1 MKKILSKIKEIPA
14 MLRKVPKMWYLVI
27 GLAII
32 LVAALILCF
41 VLIGKEK
48 QQPEPTTVP
57 TTTAPVETTEESV
70 PETTEAK
77 ELRHPLN
84 GELLEEPF
92 VGRTVAVVTPNDSAA
107 LPQHGLSNAD
117 VIYEIEAE
125 GGVTRCLTLYTDLS
139 FEEKIGPIRSSRTY
153 FNNVA
158 VSYNAPIVHCGGS
171 PGGRKGRYD
180 DSGTKIKKWQHIDE
194 MANYGYFYRD
204 SDRSSAG
211 YAYEYTLFTKGEKL
225 IACMREKKYK
235 TKATDVDY
243 GFSFNEMPEIVGGA
257 DASAVTVAFRGYKKT
272 YMTLNSETGLYEGY
286 QLGRNWV
293 DGNTN
298 EVLAFRNLIVLK
310 AQQWHDN
317 ENYRTYYDLIGEGEG
332 YYACDGK
339 IIPIKWTREKLKG
352 PFSYTDM
359 EGNPI
364 TLGVG
369 KTYVALTSLEGTVTY
384 N

>member
-158 VSYNAPIVHCGGS
+158 VS
-171 PGGRKGRYD
+171 
-180 DSGTKIKKWQHIDE
+180 
-194 MANYGYFYRD
+194 
-204 SDRSSAG
+204 
-211 YAYEYTLFTKGEKL
+211 
-225 IACMREKKYK
+225 
-235 TKATDVDY
+235 
-243 GFSFNEMPEIVGGA
+243 
-257 DASAVTVAFRGYKKT
+257 
-272 YMTLNSETGLYEGY
+272 
-286 QLGRNWV
+286 
-293 DGNTN
+293 
-298 EVLAFRNLIVLK
+298 
-310 AQQWHDN
+310 
-317 ENYRTYYDLIGEGEG
+317 
-332 YYACDGK
+332 
-339 IIPIKWTREKLKG
+339 
-352 PFSYTDM
+352 
-359 EGNPI
+359 
-364 TLGVG
+364 
-369 KTYVALTSLEGTVTY
+369 
-384 N
+384 